1 MYVITFL
8 LIALA
13 GFAAQLVDG
22 GLGMG
27 FGITSTTILIALA
40 GLGPAQAVAA
50 VNAAQL
56 GTTLASGVS
65 HWRFGNVNWRHTLV
79 LGIPGMVMSFIGAT
93 VLANL
98 PVSAARPLTGVI
110 LMALGVHLLLRF
122 SRGRAK
128 VRTTE
133 QARPTSKPL
142 LFGLGSVGGFLS
154 STGGGGWGPVTV
166 STLLTMGRS
175 EPRKIVGTVSAAEFL
190 VSVGGTAG
198 FVVSMWDQLV
208 ENVMIIVALLI
219 GGVIAAPIAAF
230 AVSRLNPYLLGG
242 FVGTMLVVLNL
253 PAVFGGF
260 GWSETTM
267 WILRAV
273 ILAIGFTITIAGAR
287 RARKHKRDSHVVE
300 AQEPEEPAVKIPEN
314 TSHRI

>member
-1 MYVITFL
+1 MITFL

-56 GTTLASGVS
+56 GTTLASGIS
-65 HWRFGNVNWRHTLV
+65 HWRFGNVNWHHTIM
-79 LGIPGMVMSFIGAT
+79 LGIPGMILSFIGAT
-93 VLANL
+93 VLSNL
-98 PVSAARPLTGVI
+98 PVEAARPLTGII
-110 LMALGVHLLLRF
+110 LMALGLHLVIRF
-122 SRGRAK
+122 SRGRAPK
-128 VRTTE
+128 ETVSD
-133 QARPTSKPL
+133 APTSKPV
-142 LFGLGSVGGFLS
+142 LFGLGAVGGFLS

-166 STLLTMGRS
+166 SALMTLGRS

-208 ENVMIIVALLI
+208 DNVMIILALLI
-219 GGVIAAPIAAF
+219 GGVIAAPIAAW
-230 AVSRLNPYLLGG
+230 AVSRLNPFLLGG
-242 FVGTMLVVLNL
+242 FVGTILIVLNL

-267 WILRAV
+267 WVLRVV
-273 ILAIGFTITIAGAR
+273 IMGVGFSIALIGAR
-287 RARKHKRDSHVVE
+287 RAQKTSGPQETDDHVTERVH
-300 AQEPEEPAVKIPEN
+300 
-314 TSHRI
+314 TSGS

>member
-1 MYVITFL
+1 M

-56 GTTLASGVS
+56 GTTLASGIS
-65 HWRFGNVNWRHTLV
+65 HWRFGNVNWRHSLM
-79 LGIPGMVMSFIGAT
+79 LGIPGMILSFIGAT

-98 PVSAARPLTGVI
+98 PVEAARPLTGII
-110 LMALGVHLLLRF
+110 LMVLGVHLVIRF
-122 SRGRAK
+122 SRGASQK
-128 VRTTE
+128 SAPTSE
-133 QARPTSKPL
+133 QTNSPTSKPM
-142 LFGLGSVGGFLS
+142 LFGLGAIGGFLS

-166 STLLTMGRS
+166 STLMTLGKS

-190 VSVGGTAG
+190 VSIGGTAG

-208 ENVMIIVALLI
+208 ENAMIIMALLL
-219 GGVIAAPIAAF
+219 GGVIAAPIAAW

-242 FVGTMLVVLNL
+242 FVGTVLIVLNV
-253 PAVFGGF
+253 PAVFGGL

-267 WILRAV
+267 WVLRAV
-273 ILAIGFTITIAGAR
+273 IIAIGFSITIVGAR
-287 RARKHKRDSHVVE
+287 RARKLSGPVTIE
-300 AQEPEEPAVKIPEN
+300 ADVTKLPQ
-314 TSHRI
+314 SSDY